1 MSMAGSE
8 KRKVLLVFGTRP
20 EAIKMAPVVM
30 ALRNSERCIPIVC
43 VTGQHREMLDQ
54 VMKIF
59 DIKADYDLD
68 LMAPGQDLFDITSR
82 VLLGVRDVIRDV
94 RPDFMLVHGDTT
106 TCLAGGMAAFYE
118 KIPLGHVE
126 AGLRT
131 FDMSAPFPE
140 EANRTLVASLTSQ
153 HFAPTNSAKDNLLH
167 EQIDG
172 DSIVVTGNTGI
183 DALLIAKQRS
193 EEFAPA
199 YWTETFGEAL
209 YSRCIDSERKLVLI
223 TAHRRENFG
232 NGFLNLCSAIK
243 TLAKTHTSW
252 DFVFPVHPNPNVQ
265 EPVNDSLSGFENIHL
280 IAPLDYMPFIWMLN
294 RCEVCLTDSGG
305 VQEEAPS
312 LGTPVLVM
320 RDVTERPEAVKSG
333 CVKLVGTNENKII
346 NELEKSIET
355 PLSDA
360 PVNPY
365 GDGVAANRIVRSL
378 ENSFGAGEPAL
389 VFSQ

>member
-1 MSMAGSE
+1 MSE

-30 ALRNSERCIPIVC
+30 ALSNSELCVPVVC

-59 DIKADYDLD
+59 DIQVDYDLD
-68 LMAPGQDLFDITSR
+68 LMAPSQDLFDITSK
-82 VLLGVRDVIRDV
+82 VLLGIRDVIRDA
-94 RPDFMLVHGDTT
+94 RPDYILVHGDTT
-106 TCLAGGMAAFYE
+106 TCLAGGLAAFYE

-131 FDMSAPFPE
+131 RDMTAPFPE
-140 EANRTLVASLTSQ
+140 EANRTLVSLLSSQ
-153 HFAPTNSAKDNLLH
+153 HFAPTGSARDNLLR

-172 DSIVVTGNTGI
+172 ANIVVTGNTGI
-183 DALLIAKQRS
+183 DALLIAKKRL
-193 EEFAPA
+193 EEFIPD
-199 YWTETFGEAL
+199 YWVEIFGDSLFA
-209 YSRCIDSERKLVLI
+209 RCIDPKRKLILI

-232 NGFLNLCSAIK
+232 KGFANVCSAIK
-243 TLAKTHTSW
+243 ALAEAHGSW

-265 EPVNDSLSGFENIHL
+265 APVNDSLSGVENVHL
-280 IAPLDYMPFIWMLN
+280 IAPLDYVSFIWMLD

-320 RDVTERPEAVKSG
+320 RDVTERPEAVKYG
-333 CVKLVGTNENKII
+333 CVKLVGTNENTII
-346 NELEKSIET
+346 AELEKRIET
-355 PLSDA
+355 PLSGA

-365 GDGVAANRIVRSL
+365 GDGIAASRIVRSL

-389 VFSQ
+389 VFNQ